1 MSITWENGV
10 FPMLKKKML
19 QVTVDEEALAVDLT
33 FHNLPANLL
42 KEFALRVVKP
52 YHSGSLTEAVK
63 DLMEHAIAD
72 QEFVQKHI
80 EQE

>member
-1 MSITWENGV
+1 V
-10 FPMLKKKML
+10 KKKML
-19 QVTVDEEALAVDLT
+19 QITVEEEALAVDLT

-52 YHSGSLTEAVK
+52 YYSGSLTDAVK
-63 DLMEHAIAD
+63 DLMQQAIAD

-80 EQE
+80 EQG